1 MIRSLTALL
10 AAAAGRGP
18 RNLLLGAAAAT
29 LAALFA
35 AVSLGFGTFAAYIYL
50 RASEGRVVAALIVAA
65 AYGLL
70 AITIGVIG
78 AARLRLRRAAA
89 ASAPAS
95 RGNVDSLLQHLAAAG
110 SAENQQALVAA
121 MQRGREF
128 SPMQLLALA
137 LIGGFIAGRKLAR

>member
-78 AARLRLRRAAA
+78 AARQRAVRLRRAAA

-121 MQRGREF
+121 MQ
-128 SPMQLLALA
+128 LLALA